1 MKTNSISEKLI
12 LYFVGF
18 GIVVIMVIGSYS
30 YHTAKKALLNRTF
43 DQLISLRLEKK
54 NQIEQFFHDRDRELN
69 LLAKSSEIKQLT
81 NLFCSN
87 IKTDNINSNLS
98 SYISSFGYSQRLYI
112 ADNNGRIIDIDSIQS
127 RQQSQCPFSQTKTAQ
142 SR

>member
-1 MKTNSISEKLI
+1 
-12 LYFVGF
+12 
-18 GIVVIMVIGSYS
+18 MVIGSYS

-127 RQQSQCPFSQTKTAQ
+127 RQQNNIVSLDNYHSVKKAVVEPIDELIKPFDISNDKLYF
-142 SR
+142 